1 MNTTRHA
8 YSIHECSA
16 TEALFEQIEQDL
28 LALTTASLDGRGDE
42 PPQCVDEFA
51 DDFFSCW
58 SRPPG
63 MPPDVANER
72 HGLAN

>member
-1 MNTTRHA
+1 MDTTRHLH
-8 YSIHECSA
+8 HEQIA
-16 TEALFEQIEQDL
+16 ADALLDQIEQEL
-28 LALTTASLDGRGDE
+28 LALTTAPLECRADA

-63 MPPDVANER
+63 YAAGPDRRA
-72 HGLAN
+72 GLG

>member
-8 YSIHECSA
+8 YSIHEYSA

-28 LALTTASLDGRGDE
+28 LALTTASLDDGGDK

-58 SRPPG
+58 SRPP
-63 MPPDVANER
+63 DAATEW
-72 HGLAN
+72 HGSN

>member
-8 YSIHECSA
+8 HSIHECSA
-16 TEALFEQIEQDL
+16 TEALFDQIEQDL
-28 LALTTASLDGRGDE
+28 LALTTASLDGPTDE

-58 SRPPG
+58 SRPP
-63 MPPDVANER
+63 DVITER
-72 HGLAN
+72 PEVAP